1 MKIYESAVKKPIT
14 TILVFVAIVL
24 MGVFAYSRLA
34 IDLLPR
40 IETNQ
45 LTVMTSYAGAS
56 SSDIETNITEPLEN
70 QLNSLEGLKKMTSKS
85 RDNMSVITLEFEY
98 GTDVDESASD
108 IRDKLE
114 FAKATLPDGSDN
126 PIIFKFST
134 DMIPVLFYS
143 ASANESLNAL
153 EKILDE
159 QVANPLQR
167 IDGVGSV
174 FISGAPKREIQIN
187 TIPERLES
195 YNLSVEQV
203 AAAIQQEN
211 VNIPGG
217 TMNVGSQTFS
227 LRLDGEFK
235 ESDEMKNIVVSSFNG
250 QNVYLRDIAIVNDT
264 IETNVQESWINGEK
278 GAMIVIQK
286 QSGANT
292 VEIAKMIKKEM
303 VEIQKT
309 LPEDIQLQ
317 VTIDTSE
324 SIESTINSLIQ
335 TITLA
340 LIIVSFVVL
349 FFLGKWRATFIILLT
364 IPISLIASF
373 FYLMATNNTLN
384 MISLSALSIAIGM
397 VVDDAIVVLEN
408 ITSHLDKG
416 SDPRQA
422 AIHAT
427 GEVSLSVIASS
438 LTILAVFL
446 PMTLITGLAG
456 VLFQQ
461 LGWMISVIIIVST
474 ASALTLSPMLASKM
488 MRKDEPGK
496 KETWFDKIHKPILGW
511 LGKLDNFYSKTLEWA
526 VHHRAFTIISSF
538 GVLLLTIILSF
549 QFIKT
554 EFFPA
559 SDNDVIGMT
568 VRMPSG
574 TRMEITREVG
584 LNITKMLQDK
594 FPEIEKLSFDVGTAS
609 GSSFA
614 GLSENADNLMTFNL
628 NAGKPSTRSKSI
640 FEISDEI
647 RVELANYPELH
658 EFQVTPG
665 GSQGGGGFGGGSN
678 VEVNIFGYDL
688 IETDE
693 VATEINEKLAKIEG
707 LRDVKISRPD
717 FRQEYSVAFD
727 REKLALNGLSVATAA
742 NYVRNRI
749 NGTVVSQFRER
760 GYEYDIRVRYGEEY
774 RQSLEDIE
782 NIILYTPTGDALRIK
797 EVGTVNLESSLPEIE
812 REDRQRVV
820 TVTGSIY
827 KRALSEV
834 VNDVNK
840 ELDKISV
847 PAGIDLVL
855 AGTYE
860 DQQDAF
866 ADLFLLLLI
875 AVILVYIVMASQFES
890 LSYPMIIM
898 ISIPFSFTGSI
909 LALLMFGFS
918 LNVMGMIGGIMLIGI
933 VVKNGIILI
942 EYINVNRDRGHS
954 IQYSVINAG
963 RSRLRPVLM
972 TAATTGLGM
981 LPLALA
987 LGQGSE
993 FWQTMGISVIGGLV
1007 FSTVLTLIIVPT
1019 LYAMFAGL
1027 GVVNARKRHK
1037 KIFPIHAR
1045 ERV

>member
-14 TILVFVAIVL
+14 TVLVFVAIVL
-24 MGVFAYSRLA
+24 LGLFAYSRLA
-34 IDLLPR
+34 IDLLPE

-45 LTVMTSYAGAS
+45 LTVMTAYAGAS
-56 SSDIETNITEPLEN
+56 ASDIETNITEPLEN
-70 QLNSLEGLKKMTSKS
+70 TLNAVEGLKKISSKS
-85 RDNMSVITLEFEY
+85 QDNLSIITLEFTY
-98 GTDVDESASD
+98 GNDIDESASD

-114 FAKATLPDGSDN
+114 FVKAALPEGSEN

-134 DMIPVLFYS
+134 DMIPVVFYS
-143 ASANESLNAL
+143 VTAKESINAL

-167 IDGVGSV
+167 IDGVGTV
-174 FISGAPKREIQIN
+174 IIAGAPKREIQIN

-195 YNLSVEQV
+195 YNLTIEQV

-235 ESDEMKNIVVSSFNG
+235 ESDDMRNIVVSSQNG
-250 QNVYLRDIAIVNDT
+250 RNIYLSDVAMVNDT
-264 IETNVQESWINGEK
+264 IETNVQESWVNGEK

-286 QSGANT
+286 QSGSNT
-292 VEIAKMIKKEM
+292 VEIAKKVRKEM
-303 VEIQKT
+303 LEIQEA
-309 LPEDIQLQ
+309 LPEDIKLD
-317 VTIDTSE
+317 VIIDTSE
-324 SIESTINSLIQ
+324 SIESSINSLIQ
-335 TITLA
+335 TIALA
-340 LIIVSFVVL
+340 LIIVAFVVL

-384 MISLSALSIAIGM
+384 IISLSALSIAIGL

-408 ITSHLDKG
+408 ITSHLEKG
-416 SDPRQA
+416 SDPKQA

-427 GEVSLSVIASS
+427 GEVSLSVIAST

-461 LGWMISVIIIVST
+461 LGWMISVIITVST
-474 ASALTLSPMLASKM
+474 LSALTLTPMLASKM
-488 MRKDEPGK
+488 LRSGRGDN
-496 KETWFDKIHKPILGW
+496 TWFDKLHKPVLGW
-511 LGKLDNFYSKTLEWA
+511 LGKLDNFYSRTLEWA
-526 VHHRAFTIISSF
+526 VSHRAVTVIGSF
-538 GVLLLTIILSF
+538 VILLITIILSF
-549 QFIKT
+549 QFVKT

-559 SDNDVIGMT
+559 SDNDMIAMN

-574 TRMEITREVG
+574 TRMEVSREMG
-584 LNITKMLQDK
+584 LDITKMLQEK
-594 FPEIEKLSFDVGTAS
+594 FPEIQRLSFSVGTAS

-614 GLSENADNLMTFNL
+614 GLNENADNLMSFNI
-628 NAGKPSTRSKSI
+628 NTGKPNTRSKDI
-640 FEISDEI
+640 FQISDEI
-647 RVELANYPELH
+647 RAELAKIPELH
-658 EFQVTPG
+658 EYQVDPG
-665 GSQGGGGFGGGSN
+665 GSGGGGMGGGSN

-693 VATEINEKLAKIEG
+693 VANEISDKLALIEG

-717 FRQEYSVAFD
+717 FRQEYNVTFD
-727 REKLALNGLSVATAA
+727 REKLALNGLNVATASTFI
-742 NYVRNRI
+742 RNRI

-774 RQSLEDIE
+774 RQSIADIE
-782 NIILYTPTGDALRIK
+782 NIILYTPTGDPLRVK
-797 EVGTVNLESSLPEIE
+797 EIGTVNLASSLPEIE
-812 REDRQRVV
+812 RQNRERVV
-820 TVTGSIY
+820 VVTGSIY
-827 KRALSEV
+827 KRALSEII
-834 VNDVNK
+834 NDVNT
-840 ELDKISV
+840 ELDNISLPSGV
-847 PAGIDLVL
+847 DVEL

-860 DQQDAF
+860 DQQEAF
-866 ADLFLLLLI
+866 ADLFILLLI
-875 AVILVYIVMASQFES
+875 SVILVYIVMASQFES
-890 LSYPMIIM
+890 LTYPFIIM
-898 ISIPFSFTGSI
+898 ISIPFSFTGSV
-909 LALLMFGFS
+909 LGLLIFGHP
-918 LNVMGMIGGIMLIGI
+918 LNVMGIIGGIMLIGI

-942 EYINVNRDRGHS
+942 EYINVNRDRGLS
-954 IQYSVINAG
+954 IQYSVVDAG

-993 FWQTMGISVIGGLV
+993 FWQTMGISVIGGLAL
-1007 FSTVLTLIIVPT
+1007 STVLTLVVVPT
-1019 LYAMFAGL
+1019 LYAIFASR
-1027 GVVNARKRHK
+1027 GVLNQRRKHK
-1037 KIFPIHAR
+1037 KIYSEYAKD
-1045 ERV
+1045 RV

>member
-24 MGVFAYSRLA
+24 MGLFAYSRLA
-34 IDLLPR
+34 IDLLPE

-70 QLNSLEGLKKMTSKS
+70 ALNAVEGLKKISSKS
-85 RDNMSVITLEFEY
+85 QDNISIITLEFEY
-98 GTDVDESASD
+98 GGNIDESASD

-114 FAKATLPDGSDN
+114 LVKAALPDGSDN

-134 DMIPVLFYS
+134 DMIPVVFYS
-143 ASANESLNAL
+143 VTAKESINAL

-167 IDGVGSV
+167 IDGVGTV
-174 FISGAPKREIQIN
+174 IISGAPKREIQIN
-187 TIPERLES
+187 AIPERLES
-195 YNLSVEQV
+195 YNLTIEQV

-235 ESDEMKNIVVSSFNG
+235 ESDDMRNIVVTSHNG
-250 QNVYLRDIAIVNDT
+250 QNVYLSDVAIVNDT
-264 IETNVQESWINGEK
+264 IETNVQESWVNGEK

-286 QSGANT
+286 QSGSNT
-292 VEIAKMIKKEM
+292 VEIAKKVRKEM
-303 VEIQKT
+303 LVIQEA
-309 LPEDIQLQ
+309 LPDDIELD
-317 VTIDTSE
+317 VIIDTSE
-324 SIESTINSLIQ
+324 SIESSISSLIQ
-335 TITLA
+335 TISLA
-340 LIIVSFVVL
+340 LIIVAFVVL

-384 MISLSALSIAIGM
+384 IISLSALSIAIGL

-408 ITSHLDKG
+408 ISSHLEKG

-461 LGWMISVIIIVST
+461 LGWMISVIITVST
-474 ASALTLSPMLASKM
+474 ASALTLTPMLASKM
-488 MRKDEPGK
+488 LKGGK
-496 KETWFDKIHKPILGW
+496 TEDTWFDKMHKPVLGW

-526 VHHRAFTIISSF
+526 VSHRTLTVIGSF

-559 SDNDVIGMT
+559 SDNDMIAMS

-574 TRMEITREVG
+574 TRMEVSREMG
-584 LNITKMLQDK
+584 LDITKMLQEK
-594 FPEIEKLSFDVGTAS
+594 FPEIKRMSFSVGTAS
-609 GSSFA
+609 GSSFG
-614 GLSENADNLMTFNL
+614 GLSENADNLMSFNI
-628 NAGKPSTRSKSI
+628 NTGKPKTRSKDI
-640 FEISDEI
+640 FQISDEI
-647 RVELANYPELH
+647 RTELAKIPELH
-658 EFQVTPG
+658 EYQVSPG
-665 GSQGGGGFGGGSN
+665 GSGGGGMSGGSN
-678 VEVNIFGYDL
+678 VEVNIYGFDL

-693 VATEINEKLAKIEG
+693 VANEIRDQLAEIEG

-717 FRQEYSVAFD
+717 FRQEYNISFD
-727 REKLALNGLSVATAA
+727 REKLALKGLNVATAS
-742 NYVRNRI
+742 NFIRNRI

-774 RQSLEDIE
+774 RQSVTDIE
-782 NIILYTPTGDALRIK
+782 NIILYTPTGESLRVK
-797 EVGTVNLESSLPEIE
+797 EIGTVNLASSLPEIE
-812 REDRQRVV
+812 RMNRERVV

-827 KRALSEV
+827 KRALSEII
-834 VNDVNK
+834 NDVNK
-840 ELDKISV
+840 DLDNISL
-847 PAGIDLVL
+847 PAGVDVEL

-860 DQQDAF
+860 DQQEAF
-866 ADLFLLLLI
+866 ADLFILLLI
-875 AVILVYIVMASQFES
+875 SVILVYIVMASQFES
-890 LSYPMIIM
+890 FTYPLIIM

-909 LALLMFGFS
+909 LSLLLFGHP
-918 LNVMGMIGGIMLIGI
+918 LNVMGIIGGIMLIGI

-942 EYINVNRDRGHS
+942 EYINVNRDRGLS
-954 IQYSVINAG
+954 IQYSVVDAG

-993 FWQTMGISVIGGLV
+993 FWQTMGIRVIGGLLL
-1007 FSTVLTLIIVPT
+1007 STVLTLVVVPT
-1019 LYAMFAGL
+1019 LYAIFAMR
-1027 GVVNARKRHK
+1027 GVLNTRRKHK
-1037 KIFPIHAR
+1037 RIYSEYAK

>member
-14 TILVFVAIVL
+14 TVLVFVAIVL
-24 MGVFAYSRLA
+24 MGLFAYSRLA
-34 IDLLPR
+34 IDLLPE

-45 LTVMTSYAGAS
+45 LTVMTSYGGAS

-70 QLNSLEGLKKMTSKS
+70 ALNAVEGLKKITSKS
-85 RDNMSVITLEFEY
+85 QDNISIITLEFEY
-98 GTDVDESASD
+98 GGNIDESTSD
-108 IRDKLE
+108 IRDKIELVKS
-114 FAKATLPDGSDN
+114 ALPDGADN
-126 PIIFKFST
+126 PVIFKFST
-134 DMIPVLFYS
+134 DMIPVIFYS
-143 ASANESLNAL
+143 VTARESINAL

-167 IDGVGSV
+167 IDGVGTV
-174 FISGAPKREIQIN
+174 MITGAPKREIQIN
-187 TIPERLES
+187 AIPERLES
-195 YNLSVEQV
+195 YNLTIEQL

-235 ESDEMKNIVVSSFNG
+235 ESDDMRNIVVMSQNG
-250 QNVYLRDIAIVNDT
+250 RNVYLSDVAIVNDT
-264 IETNVQESWINGEK
+264 IETNVQESWVNGEK

-292 VEIAKMIKKEM
+292 VQIATTVRKEM
-303 VEIQKT
+303 LKIQET
-309 LPEDIQLQ
+309 LPEDIELD
-317 VTIDTSE
+317 VIIDTSE
-324 SIESTINSLIQ
+324 SIESSINSLVQ
-335 TITLA
+335 TIGLA
-340 LIIVSFVVL
+340 LIIVAFVVL

-384 MISLSALSIAIGM
+384 IISLSALSIAIGL

-416 SDPRQA
+416 SEPRQA

-461 LGWMISVIIIVST
+461 LGWMISVIIVVST
-474 ASALTLSPMLASKM
+474 LAALTLTPMLASKM
-488 MRKDEPGK
+488 LRSGRSED
-496 KETWFDKIHKPILGW
+496 TWFDKLHKPVLGW
-511 LGKLDNFYSKTLEWA
+511 LGKLDNFYSRTLEWA
-526 VHHRAFTIISSF
+526 VRHRALTVVGAF
-538 GVLLLTIILSF
+538 GVLLITIFLSF

-559 SDNDVIGMT
+559 SDNDMIAMS
-568 VRMPSG
+568 VRMPTG
-574 TRMEITREVG
+574 TRMEVSREMG
-584 LNITKMLQDK
+584 LDITKMLNEK
-594 FPEIEKLSFDVGTAS
+594 FPEIQRMSFQVGTAS

-614 GLSENADNLMTFNL
+614 GLSENADNLMSFNI
-628 NAGKPSTRSKSI
+628 NTGKPNTRSKDI
-640 FEISDEI
+640 FQISDEI
-647 RVELANYPELH
+647 RTELAKIPELH
-658 EFQVTPG
+658 EYQVEPG
-665 GSQGGGGFGGGSN
+665 GSGGGGMGGGSN

-688 IETDE
+688 LETDE
-693 VATEINEKLAKIEG
+693 VANEIRESLAVIEG
-707 LRDVKISRPD
+707 LKDVKISRPD
-717 FRQEYSVAFD
+717 FRQEYNVSFD
-727 REKLALNGLSVATAA
+727 REKLALNGLNVATAS
-742 NYVRNRI
+742 NFIRNRI

-760 GYEYDIRVRYGEEY
+760 GYEYDIRVRYGEDY
-774 RQSLEDIE
+774 RQSITDIE
-782 NIILYTPTGDALRIK
+782 NINLYTPTGEALRVK
-797 EVGTVNLESSLPEIE
+797 EIGTVNLASSLPEIE
-812 REDRQRVV
+812 RQNRERVV

-827 KRALSEV
+827 KRALSEI

-840 ELDKISV
+840 ELDNISL
-847 PAGIDLVL
+847 PAGVDVEL

-866 ADLFLLLLI
+866 ADLFILLMI
-875 AVILVYIVMASQFES
+875 SVILVYIVMASQFES
-890 LSYPMIIM
+890 FTYPLIIM
-898 ISIPFSFTGSI
+898 ISIPFSFTGSV
-909 LALLMFGFS
+909 LSLLMFGHP
-918 LNVMGMIGGIMLIGI
+918 LNVMGIIGGIMLIGI

-942 EYINVNRDRGHS
+942 EYINVNRDRGRS
-954 IQYSVINAG
+954 IQFSVVDAG

-1007 FSTVLTLIIVPT
+1007 LSTALTLVVVPT
-1019 LYAMFAGL
+1019 LYAMFASR
-1027 GVVNARKRHK
+1027 GVLNTRRRHK
-1037 KIFPIHAR
+1037 RIYPTHAKD
-1045 ERV
+1045 RV

>member
-24 MGVFAYSRLA
+24 MGLFAYSRLA
-34 IDLLPR
+34 IDLLPE

-70 QLNSLEGLKKMTSKS
+70 ALNAVEGLKKISSKS
-85 RDNMSVITLEFEY
+85 QDNISIITLEFEY
-98 GTDVDESASD
+98 GGNIDESASD

-114 FAKATLPDGSDN
+114 LVKAALPDGSDN

-134 DMIPVLFYS
+134 DMIPVVFYS
-143 ASANESLNAL
+143 VTAKESINAL

-167 IDGVGSV
+167 IDGVGTV
-174 FISGAPKREIQIN
+174 IISGAPKREIQIN
-187 TIPERLES
+187 AIPERLES
-195 YNLSVEQV
+195 YNLTIEQV

-235 ESDEMKNIVVSSFNG
+235 ESDDMRNIVVTSHNG
-250 QNVYLRDIAIVNDT
+250 QNVYLSDVAIVNDT
-264 IETNVQESWINGEK
+264 IETNVQESWVNGEK

-286 QSGANT
+286 QSGSNT
-292 VEIAKMIKKEM
+292 VEIAKKVRKEM
-303 VEIQKT
+303 LVIQEA
-309 LPEDIQLQ
+309 LPDDIELD
-317 VTIDTSE
+317 VIIDTSE
-324 SIESTINSLIQ
+324 SIESSISSLIQ
-335 TITLA
+335 TISLA
-340 LIIVSFVVL
+340 LIIVAFVVL

-384 MISLSALSIAIGM
+384 IISLSALSIAIGL

-408 ITSHLDKG
+408 ISSHLEKG

-461 LGWMISVIIIVST
+461 LGWMISVIITVST
-474 ASALTLSPMLASKM
+474 ASALTLTPMLASKM
-488 MRKDEPGK
+488 LKGGK
-496 KETWFDKIHKPILGW
+496 TEDTWFDKMHKPVLGW

-526 VHHRAFTIISSF
+526 VSHRTLTVIGSF

-559 SDNDVIGMT
+559 SDNDMIAMS

-574 TRMEITREVG
+574 TRMEVSREMG
-584 LNITKMLQDK
+584 LDITKMLQEK
-594 FPEIEKLSFDVGTAS
+594 FPEIKRMSFSVGTAS
-609 GSSFA
+609 GSSFG
-614 GLSENADNLMTFNL
+614 GLSENADNLMSFNI
-628 NAGKPSTRSKSI
+628 NTGKPKTRSKDI
-640 FEISDEI
+640 FQISDEI
-647 RVELANYPELH
+647 RTELAKIPELH
-658 EFQVTPG
+658 EYQVSPG
-665 GSQGGGGFGGGSN
+665 GSGGGGMSGGSN
-678 VEVNIFGYDL
+678 VEVNIYGFDL

-693 VATEINEKLAKIEG
+693 VANEIRDQLAEIEG

-717 FRQEYSVAFD
+717 FRQEYNISFD
-727 REKLALNGLSVATAA
+727 REKLALKGLNVATAS
-742 NYVRNRI
+742 NFIRNRI

-774 RQSLEDIE
+774 RQSVTDIE
-782 NIILYTPTGDALRIK
+782 NIILYTPTGESLRVK
-797 EVGTVNLESSLPEIE
+797 EIGTVNLASSLPEIE
-812 REDRQRVV
+812 RMNRERVV

-827 KRALSEV
+827 KRALSEII
-834 VNDVNK
+834 NDVNK
-840 ELDKISV
+840 DLDNISL
-847 PAGIDLVL
+847 PAGVDVEL

-860 DQQDAF
+860 DQQEAF
-866 ADLFLLLLI
+866 ADLFILLLI
-875 AVILVYIVMASQFES
+875 SVILVYIVMASQFES
-890 LSYPMIIM
+890 FTYPLIIM

-909 LALLMFGFS
+909 LSLLLFGHP
-918 LNVMGMIGGIMLIGI
+918 LNVMGIIGGIMLIGI

-942 EYINVNRDRGHS
+942 EYINVNRDRGLS
-954 IQYSVINAG
+954 IQYSVVDAG

-993 FWQTMGISVIGGLV
+993 FWQTMGISVIGGLLL
-1007 FSTVLTLIIVPT
+1007 STLLTLVVVPT
-1019 LYAMFAGL
+1019 LYAIFAMR
-1027 GVVNARKRHK
+1027 GVLNTRRKHK
-1037 KIFPIHAR
+1037 RIYSEYAK

>member
-24 MGVFAYSRLA
+24 LGLFAYSRLA
-34 IDLLPR
+34 IDLLPE
-40 IETNQ
+40 IETTQ

-70 QLNSLEGLKKMTSKS
+70 ALNAVEGLKKLTSKS
-85 RDNMSVITLEFEY
+85 QDNMSIITLEFEY
-98 GTDVDESASD
+98 GGNIDESASD

-114 FAKATLPDGSDN
+114 LVKGALPDGSDN

-134 DMIPVLFYS
+134 DMIPVIFYS
-143 ASANESLNAL
+143 VTAKESLNAL

-159 QVANPLQR
+159 EVANPLQR
-167 IDGVGSV
+167 IDGVGTV
-174 FISGAPKREIQIN
+174 IIGGAPKREIQVN
-187 TIPERLES
+187 AIPEKLES
-195 YNLSVEQV
+195 YMLTIEQI

-211 VNIPGG
+211 VNVPGG

-227 LRLDGEFK
+227 LRLDGEFD
-235 ESDEMKNIVVSSFNG
+235 ESDDMRNIVVSSQNG
-250 QNVYLRDIAIVNDT
+250 QNIYLSDVATLSDT
-264 IETNVQESWINGEK
+264 IETNVQESWVNGQK
-278 GAMIVIQK
+278 GAMIAVQK

-292 VEIAKMIKKEM
+292 VRIANTVRAEM
-303 VEIQKT
+303 LKIQET
-309 LPEDIQLQ
+309 LPDDVQLD
-317 VTIDTSE
+317 VIIDTSE
-324 SIESTINSLIQ
+324 SIESSINSLVQ
-335 TITLA
+335 TIGLA
-340 LIIVSFVVL
+340 LIIVAFVVL

-384 MISLSALSIAIGM
+384 IISLSALSIAIGL

-408 ITSHLDKG
+408 ITSHLEKG

-461 LGWMISVIIIVST
+461 LGWMISVIIVVST
-474 ASALTLSPMLASKM
+474 ASALTLTPMLASKM
-488 MRKDEPGK
+488 MRKDSSEK
-496 KETWFDKIHKPILGW
+496 VTWFDKLHKPVLGW
-511 LGKLDNFYSKTLEWA
+511 LGKLDNFYARILEWA
-526 VHHRAFTIISSF
+526 VGHRTLTVIGSF
-538 GVLLLTIILSF
+538 GVLAITIILSF

-559 SDNDVIGMT
+559 SDNDMISMSI
-568 VRMPSG
+568 RMPAG
-574 TRMEITREVG
+574 TRMEVSREMGLDITR
-584 LNITKMLQDK
+584 MLREE
-594 FPEIEKLSFDVGTAS
+594 FPEIQRMSFDVGTAS
-609 GSSFA
+609 GSGFA
-614 GLSENADNLMTFNL
+614 GLSENADNLMSFNI
-628 NAGKPSTRSKSI
+628 NTGKPKTRSKDI
-640 FEISDEI
+640 FQIADEI
-647 RVELANYPELH
+647 RVELAKIPELH
-658 EFQVTPG
+658 EFQVNPG
-665 GSQGGGGFGGGSN
+665 GSGGGGMGGGSN
-678 VEVNIFGYDL
+678 VELNIFGYDL
-688 IETDE
+688 LETDE
-693 VATEINEKLAKIEG
+693 VANEIRDKLSEIEG

-717 FRQEYSVAFD
+717 FRQEYSVSFD
-727 REKLALNGLSVATAA
+727 REKLAQNGLNVATASSFI
-742 NYVRNRI
+742 RNRI

-760 GYEYDIRVRYGEEY
+760 GYEYDIRVRYDEEY
-774 RQSLEDIE
+774 RQSVEDIE
-782 NIILYTPTGDALRIK
+782 NILLYTPTGEPLRVK
-797 EVGTVNLESSLPEIE
+797 EIGTVHSTSSLPEIE
-812 REDRQRVV
+812 RQNRQRVV

-827 KRALSEV
+827 QRALSEI
-834 VNDVNK
+834 VNDVNR
-840 ELDKISV
+840 ELNSV
-847 PAGIDLVL
+847 SLPAGVDVEL

-866 ADLFLLLLI
+866 ADLFILLMI
-875 AVILVYIVMASQFES
+875 SVILVYIVMASQFES
-890 LSYPMIIM
+890 FTYPMIIM
-898 ISIPFSFTGSI
+898 ISIPFSFTGSV
-909 LALLMFGFS
+909 LSLLMFGHP
-918 LNVMGMIGGIMLIGI
+918 LNVMGIIGGIMLIGI

-942 EYINVNRDRGHS
+942 EYINVNRDRGLS
-954 IQYSVINAG
+954 ITYSVVDAG

-1007 FSTVLTLIIVPT
+1007 LSTVLTLIIVPT
-1019 LYAMFAGL
+1019 LYAIFAMR
-1027 GVVNARKRHK
+1027 GVLNTRRKHK
-1037 KIFPIHAR
+1037 KIYPLYAKG
-1045 ERV
+1045 RV

>member
-24 MGVFAYSRLA
+24 MGLFAYSRLA
-34 IDLLPR
+34 IDLLPE

-70 QLNSLEGLKKMTSKS
+70 ALNAVEGLKKISSKS
-85 RDNMSVITLEFEY
+85 QDNISIITLEFEY
-98 GTDVDESASD
+98 GGNIDESASD

-114 FAKATLPDGSDN
+114 LVKAALPDGSDN

-134 DMIPVLFYS
+134 DMIPVVFYS
-143 ASANESLNAL
+143 VTAKESINAL

-167 IDGVGSV
+167 IDGVGTV
-174 FISGAPKREIQIN
+174 IIAGAPKREIQIN
-187 TIPERLES
+187 AIPERLES
-195 YNLSVEQV
+195 YNLTIEQV

-235 ESDEMKNIVVSSFNG
+235 ESDDMRNIVVTSHNG
-250 QNVYLRDIAIVNDT
+250 QNVYLSDVAIVNDT
-264 IETNVQESWINGEK
+264 IETNVQESWVNGEK

-286 QSGANT
+286 QSGSNT
-292 VEIAKMIKKEM
+292 VEIAKKVRKEM
-303 VEIQKT
+303 LVIQEA
-309 LPEDIQLQ
+309 LPDDIELD
-317 VTIDTSE
+317 VIIDTSE
-324 SIESTINSLIQ
+324 SIESSISSLIQ
-335 TITLA
+335 TISLA
-340 LIIVSFVVL
+340 LIIVAFVVL

-384 MISLSALSIAIGM
+384 IISLSALSIAIGL

-408 ITSHLDKG
+408 ISSHLEKG

-461 LGWMISVIIIVST
+461 LGWMISVIITVST
-474 ASALTLSPMLASKM
+474 ASALTLTPMLASKM
-488 MRKDEPGK
+488 LKGGK
-496 KETWFDKIHKPILGW
+496 TEDTWFDKMHKPVLGW

-526 VHHRAFTIISSF
+526 VSHRTLTVIGSF

-559 SDNDVIGMT
+559 SDNDMIAMS

-574 TRMEITREVG
+574 TRMEVSREMG
-584 LNITKMLQDK
+584 LDITKMLQEK
-594 FPEIEKLSFDVGTAS
+594 FPEIKRMSFSVGTAS
-609 GSSFA
+609 GSSFG
-614 GLSENADNLMTFNL
+614 GLSENADNLMSFNI
-628 NAGKPSTRSKSI
+628 NTGKPKTRSKDI
-640 FEISDEI
+640 FQISDEI
-647 RVELANYPELH
+647 RTELAKIPELH
-658 EFQVTPG
+658 EYQVSPG
-665 GSQGGGGFGGGSN
+665 GSGGGGMSGGSN
-678 VEVNIFGYDL
+678 VEVNIYGFDL

-693 VATEINEKLAKIEG
+693 VANEIRDQLAEIEG

-717 FRQEYSVAFD
+717 FRQEYNISFD
-727 REKLALNGLSVATAA
+727 REKLALKGLNVATAS
-742 NYVRNRI
+742 NFIRNRI

-774 RQSLEDIE
+774 RQSVTDIE
-782 NIILYTPTGDALRIK
+782 NIILYTPTGESLRVK
-797 EVGTVNLESSLPEIE
+797 EIGTVNLASSLPEIE
-812 REDRQRVV
+812 RMNRERVV

-827 KRALSEV
+827 KRALSEII
-834 VNDVNK
+834 NDVNK
-840 ELDKISV
+840 DLDNISL
-847 PAGIDLVL
+847 PAGVDVEL

-860 DQQDAF
+860 DQQEAF
-866 ADLFLLLLI
+866 ADLFILLLI
-875 AVILVYIVMASQFES
+875 SVILVYIVMASQFES
-890 LSYPMIIM
+890 FTYPLIIM

-909 LALLMFGFS
+909 LSLLLFGHP
-918 LNVMGMIGGIMLIGI
+918 LNVMGIIGGIMLIGI

-942 EYINVNRDRGHS
+942 EYINVNRDRGLS
-954 IQYSVINAG
+954 IQYSVVDAG

-993 FWQTMGISVIGGLV
+993 FWQTMGISVIGGLLL
-1007 FSTVLTLIIVPT
+1007 STVLTLVVVPT
-1019 LYAMFAGL
+1019 LYAIFAMR
-1027 GVVNARKRHK
+1027 GVLNTRRKHK
-1037 KIFPIHAR
+1037 RIYSEYAK

>member
-14 TILVFVAIVL
+14 TVLVFVAIVL
-24 MGVFAYSRLA
+24 LGLFAYSRLA
-34 IDLLPR
+34 IDLLPE

-45 LTVMTSYAGAS
+45 LTVMTSYGGAS

-70 QLNSLEGLKKMTSKS
+70 ALNAVEGLKKITSKS
-85 RDNMSVITLEFEY
+85 QDNISIITLEFEY
-98 GTDVDESASD
+98 GGNIDESTSD
-108 IRDKLE
+108 IRDKIELVKS
-114 FAKATLPDGSDN
+114 ALPDGADN

-134 DMIPVLFYS
+134 DMIPVIFYS
-143 ASANESLNAL
+143 VTARESINAL

-167 IDGVGSV
+167 IDGVGTV
-174 FISGAPKREIQIN
+174 MIAGAPKREIQIN
-187 TIPERLES
+187 AIPERLES
-195 YNLSVEQV
+195 YNLTIEQL
-203 AAAIQQEN
+203 ASAIQQEN

-235 ESDEMKNIVVSSFNG
+235 ESDDMRNIVVSSRNG
-250 QNVYLRDIAIVNDT
+250 RNVYLSDVAIVNDT
-264 IETNVQESWINGEK
+264 IETNVQESWVNGEK

-292 VEIAKMIKKEM
+292 VQIASTVRKEM
-303 VEIQKT
+303 LKIQKT
-309 LPEDIQLQ
+309 LPEDIELD
-317 VTIDTSE
+317 VIIDTSE
-324 SIESTINSLIQ
+324 SIESSINSLVQ
-335 TITLA
+335 TIGLA
-340 LIIVSFVVL
+340 LIIVAFVVL

-384 MISLSALSIAIGM
+384 IISLSALSIAIGL

-416 SDPRQA
+416 SEPRQA

-461 LGWMISVIIIVST
+461 LGWMISVIIVVST
-474 ASALTLSPMLASKM
+474 LAALTLTPMLASKM
-488 MRKDEPGK
+488 LRSGRSED
-496 KETWFDKIHKPILGW
+496 TWFDKLHKPVLGW
-511 LGKLDNFYSKTLEWA
+511 LGKLDNFYSRTLEWA
-526 VHHRAFTIISSF
+526 VGHRAITVIGAF

-559 SDNDVIGMT
+559 SDNDMIAMS
-568 VRMPSG
+568 VRMPTG
-574 TRMEITREVG
+574 TRMEVSREMG
-584 LNITKMLQDK
+584 LDITKMLQEK
-594 FPEIEKLSFDVGTAS
+594 FPEIQRLSFQVGTAS

-614 GLSENADNLMTFNL
+614 GLSENADNLMSFNI
-628 NAGKPSTRSKSI
+628 NTGKPKTRSKDI
-640 FEISDEI
+640 FQISDEI
-647 RVELANYPELH
+647 RTELAKIPELH
-658 EFQVTPG
+658 EYQVEPG
-665 GSQGGGGFGGGSN
+665 GSGGGGMSGGSN

-693 VATEINEKLAKIEG
+693 VANEIRESLAVIEG

-717 FRQEYSVAFD
+717 FRQEFNVTFD
-727 REKLALNGLSVATAA
+727 REKLALNGLNVATAS
-742 NYVRNRI
+742 NFIRNRI

-760 GYEYDIRVRYGEEY
+760 GYEYDIRVRYGEDY
-774 RQSLEDIE
+774 RQSITDIE
-782 NIILYTPTGDALRIK
+782 NINLYTPTGEALRVK
-797 EVGTVNLESSLPEIE
+797 EIGTVNLASSLPEIE
-812 REDRQRVV
+812 RQNRERVV

-827 KRALSEV
+827 KRALSEI

-840 ELDKISV
+840 ELDNISL
-847 PAGIDLVL
+847 PAGVDVEL

-866 ADLFLLLLI
+866 ADLFILLMI
-875 AVILVYIVMASQFES
+875 SVILVYIVMASQFES
-890 LSYPMIIM
+890 FTYPLIIM
-898 ISIPFSFTGSI
+898 ISIPFSFTGSV
-909 LALLMFGFS
+909 LSLLMFGHP
-918 LNVMGMIGGIMLIGI
+918 LNVMGIIGGIMLIGI

-942 EYINVNRDRGHS
+942 EYINVNRDRGRS
-954 IQYSVINAG
+954 IQFSVVDAG

-1007 FSTVLTLIIVPT
+1007 LSTALTLVVVPT
-1019 LYAMFAGL
+1019 LYAMFASR
-1027 GVVNARKRHK
+1027 GVLNTRRRHK
-1037 KIFPIHAR
+1037 RIYPTHAKD
-1045 ERV
+1045 RV

>member
-1 MKIYESAVKKPIT
+1 
-14 TILVFVAIVL
+14 
-24 MGVFAYSRLA
+24 
-34 IDLLPR
+34 LPE

-45 LTVMTSYAGAS
+45 LTVMTSYGGAS

-70 QLNSLEGLKKMTSKS
+70 ALNAVEGLKKITSKS
-85 RDNMSVITLEFEY
+85 QDNISIITLEFEY
-98 GTDVDESASD
+98 GGNIDESTSD

-114 FAKATLPDGSDN
+114 LVKSALPDGADN
-126 PIIFKFST
+126 PIIFKFSI
-134 DMIPVLFYS
+134 DMIPVIFYS
-143 ASANESLNAL
+143 VTAKESINAL

-167 IDGVGSV
+167 IDGVGTV
-174 FISGAPKREIQIN
+174 IIAGAPKREIQIN
-187 TIPERLES
+187 AIPERLES
-195 YNLSVEQV
+195 YNLTIEQL

-235 ESDEMKNIVVSSFNG
+235 ESDDMRNIVVSSQG
-250 QNVYLRDIAIVNDT
+250 GRNVYLSDVAIVNDT
-264 IETNVQESWINGEK
+264 IETNVQESWVNGEK

-292 VEIAKMIKKEM
+292 VEIAKTVKKEM
-303 VEIQKT
+303 LKIQKT
-309 LPEDIQLQ
+309 LPEDINLD
-317 VTIDTSE
+317 VIIDTSE
-324 SIESTINSLIQ
+324 SIESSISSLVRTIG
-335 TITLA
+335 LA
-340 LIIVSFVVL
+340 LIIVAFVVL

-373 FYLMATNNTLN
+373 FYLMVTNNTLN
-384 MISLSALSIAIGM
+384 IISLSALSIAIGL

-416 SDPRQA
+416 SSPRQA

-461 LGWMISVIIIVST
+461 LGWMISVIIVVST
-474 ASALTLSPMLASKM
+474 VSALTLTPMLASKM
-488 MRKDEPGK
+488 LRSGK
-496 KETWFDKIHKPILGW
+496 SEDTWFDKMHKPVLGW

-526 VHHRAFTIISSF
+526 VQHRSITVIGAFGILLITI
-538 GVLLLTIILSF
+538 LLSF

-559 SDNDVIGMT
+559 SDNDMIAMS
-568 VRMPSG
+568 VRMPTG
-574 TRMEITREVG
+574 TRMEVSREMGLDITR
-584 LNITKMLQDK
+584 MLQEK
-594 FPEIEKLSFDVGTAS
+594 FPEIQRMSFDVGTAS

-614 GLSENADNLMTFNL
+614 GLSENADNLMSFNI
-628 NAGKPSTRSKSI
+628 NTGKPKTRSKDI
-640 FEISDEI
+640 FQISDEI
-647 RVELANYPELH
+647 RVELAKIPELH
-658 EFQVTPG
+658 EYQVEPG
-665 GSQGGGGFGGGSN
+665 GSGGGGMSGGSN

-693 VATEINEKLAKIEG
+693 VANEIKESLAVIEG

-727 REKLALNGLSVATAA
+727 REKLALNGLNVATAS
-742 NYVRNRI
+742 NFIRNRI

-760 GYEYDIRVRYGEEY
+760 GYEYDIRVRYGEDY
-774 RQSLEDIE
+774 RQSIADIE
-782 NIILYTPTGDALRIK
+782 NINLYTPTGETLRVK
-797 EVGTVNLESSLPEIE
+797 EIGTVNLASSLPEIE
-812 REDRQRVV
+812 RQNRERVV
-820 TVTGSIY
+820 KVTGSIY
-827 KRALSEV
+827 KRALSEIIH
-834 VNDVNK
+834 DVNK
-840 ELDKISV
+840 ELDNMSLPGGV
-847 PAGIDLVL
+847 DVEL

-860 DQQDAF
+860 DQQEAF
-866 ADLFLLLLI
+866 ADLFILLMI
-875 AVILVYIVMASQFES
+875 SVILVYIVMASQFES
-890 LSYPMIIM
+890 FTYPMIIM

-909 LALLMFGFS
+909 LSLLMFGHP
-918 LNVMGMIGGIMLIGI
+918 LNVMGIIGGIMLIGI

-942 EYINVNRDRGHS
+942 EYINVNRDRGRS
-954 IQYSVINAG
+954 IQFSVVDAG

-1007 FSTVLTLIIVPT
+1007 LSTVLTLVVVPT
-1019 LYAMFAGL
+1019 LYAIFASR
-1027 GVVNARKRHK
+1027 GVLNERKRHK
-1037 KIFPIHAR
+1037 RIYPTHAKD
-1045 ERV
+1045 RV

>member
-1 MKIYESAVKKPIT
+1 MKIYETAVKKPIT

-24 MGVFAYSRLA
+24 MGLFAYSRLA
-34 IDLLPR
+34 IDLLPE

-70 QLNSLEGLKKMTSKS
+70 TLNAVEGLKKISSKS
-85 RDNMSVITLEFEY
+85 QDNISIITLEFEY
-98 GTDVDESASD
+98 GGNIDEAASD

-114 FAKATLPDGSDN
+114 LVKATLPDGSDN

-134 DMIPVLFYS
+134 DMIPVVFYS
-143 ASANESLNAL
+143 VTARESINAL

-167 IDGVGSV
+167 IDGVGTV
-174 FISGAPKREIQIN
+174 IISGAPKREIQIN
-187 TIPERLES
+187 AIPERLES
-195 YNLSVEQV
+195 YGMTIEQLSS
-203 AAAIQQEN
+203 AIQQEN

-235 ESDEMKNIVVSSFNG
+235 ESDDLRNIVVSSQNG
-250 QNVYLRDIAIVNDT
+250 RNVYLSDVAIVNDS
-264 IETNVQESWINGEK
+264 IETNVQESWVNGEK

-292 VEIAKMIKKEM
+292 VEIAKKVREEMLVIQESLPDDIKLD
-303 VEIQKT
+303 VI
-309 LPEDIQLQ
+309 
-317 VTIDTSE
+317 IDTSE
-324 SIESTINSLIQ
+324 SIESSINSLIQ
-335 TITLA
+335 TIALA
-340 LIIVSFVVL
+340 LIIVAFVVL

-384 MISLSALSIAIGM
+384 IISLSALSIAIGL

-408 ITSHLDKG
+408 ITSHLEKG
-416 SDPRQA
+416 SDPKQA

-427 GEVSLSVIASS
+427 GEVSLSVIAST

-461 LGWMISVIIIVST
+461 LGWMISVIITVST
-474 ASALTLSPMLASKM
+474 AAALTLTPMLASKM
-488 MRKDEPGK
+488 LRSGASEN
-496 KETWFDKIHKPILGW
+496 TWFDKMHKPVLGW

-526 VHHRAFTIISSF
+526 VSHRAVTVIGSF
-538 GVLLLTIILSF
+538 GVLLVTIILSF

-559 SDNDVIGMT
+559 SDNDMIAMS
-568 VRMPSG
+568 VRMPTG
-574 TRMEITREVG
+574 TRMEVSREMG
-584 LNITKMLQDK
+584 LDITKLLQEK
-594 FPEIEKLSFDVGTAS
+594 FPEIQRMSFSVGTAS
-609 GSSFA
+609 GSSFG
-614 GLSENADNLMTFNL
+614 GLSENADNLMSFNM
-628 NAGKPSTRSKSI
+628 NAGKPNTRSKDI
-640 FEISDEI
+640 FQISDEI
-647 RVELANYPELH
+647 RAELAKIPELH
-658 EFQVTPG
+658 EYQVMPG
-665 GSQGGGGFGGGSN
+665 GSGGGGMSGGSN
-678 VEVNIFGYDL
+678 VEVNIYGYDL

-693 VATEINEKLAKIEG
+693 VANEIRDKLAVIEG
-707 LRDVKISRPD
+707 LKDVKISRPD
-717 FRQEYSVAFD
+717 FRQEYNVSFD
-727 REKLALNGLSVATAA
+727 REKLALNGLNVATAS
-742 NYVRNRI
+742 NFIRNRI

-760 GYEYDIRVRYGEEY
+760 GYEYDIRVRYGEDY
-774 RQSLEDIE
+774 RQSITDIE
-782 NIILYTPTGDALRIK
+782 NINLYTPTGEALRVK
-797 EVGTVNLESSLPEIE
+797 EIATVNLESSLPEIE
-812 REDRQRVV
+812 RQNRERVV

-827 KRALSEV
+827 KRALSEII
-834 VNDVNK
+834 NDVNRD
-840 ELDKISV
+840 LADISLPSGV
-847 PAGIDLVL
+847 DVEL

-860 DQQDAF
+860 DQQEAF
-866 ADLFLLLLI
+866 ADLFILLMI
-875 AVILVYIVMASQFES
+875 SVILVYIVMASQFES
-890 LSYPMIIM
+890 FTYPLIIM

-909 LALLMFGFS
+909 LSLLMFGHP
-918 LNVMGMIGGIMLIGI
+918 LNVMGIIGGIMLIGI

-942 EYINVNRDRGHS
+942 EYINVNRDRGLS
-954 IQYSVINAG
+954 IQYSVVDAG

-993 FWQTMGISVIGGLV
+993 FWQTMGISVIGGLLL
-1007 FSTVLTLIIVPT
+1007 STVLTLVVVPT
-1019 LYAMFAGL
+1019 LYAIFAMR
-1027 GVVNARKRHK
+1027 GVLNTRKKHK
-1037 KIFPIHAR
+1037 RIYSKYAKD
-1045 ERV
+1045 RV

>member
-1 MKIYESAVKKPIT
+1 MKIYETAVKKPIT

-24 MGVFAYSRLA
+24 MGLFAYSRLA
-34 IDLLPR
+34 IDLLPE

-70 QLNSLEGLKKMTSKS
+70 TLNAVEGLKKISSKS
-85 RDNMSVITLEFEY
+85 QDNLSIITLEFEY
-98 GTDVDESASD
+98 GGNIDEAASD

-114 FAKATLPDGSDN
+114 LVKAALPEGSDN

-134 DMIPVLFYS
+134 DMIPVVFYS
-143 ASANESLNAL
+143 VTARESINAL

-167 IDGVGSV
+167 IDGVGTV
-174 FISGAPKREIQIN
+174 IISGAPKREIQIN
-187 TIPERLES
+187 AIPERLES
-195 YNLSVEQV
+195 YGMTIEQL
-203 AAAIQQEN
+203 ASAIQQEN

-235 ESDEMKNIVVSSFNG
+235 ESDDMRNIVVSSRNG
-250 QNVYLRDIAIVNDT
+250 RNVYLSDVAIVNDT
-264 IETNVQESWINGEK
+264 IETNVQESWVNGEK

-292 VEIAKMIKKEM
+292 VQIASTVRKEM
-303 VEIQKT
+303 LKIQKT
-309 LPEDIQLQ
+309 LPEDIELD
-317 VTIDTSE
+317 VIIDTSE
-324 SIESTINSLIQ
+324 SIESSINSLVQ
-335 TITLA
+335 TIGLA
-340 LIIVSFVVL
+340 LIIVAFVVL

-384 MISLSALSIAIGM
+384 IISLSALSIAIGL

-416 SDPRQA
+416 SEPRQA

-461 LGWMISVIIIVST
+461 LGWMISVIIVVST
-474 ASALTLSPMLASKM
+474 LAALTLTPMLASKM
-488 MRKDEPGK
+488 LRSGRSED
-496 KETWFDKIHKPILGW
+496 TWFDKLHKPVLGW
-511 LGKLDNFYSKTLEWA
+511 LGKLDNFYSRTLEWA
-526 VHHRAFTIISSF
+526 VGHRAITVIGAF

-559 SDNDVIGMT
+559 SDNDMIAMS
-568 VRMPSG
+568 VRMPTG
-574 TRMEITREVG
+574 TRMEVSREMG
-584 LNITKMLQDK
+584 LDITKMLQEK
-594 FPEIEKLSFDVGTAS
+594 FPEIQRLSFQVGTAS

-614 GLSENADNLMTFNL
+614 GLSENADNLMSFNI
-628 NAGKPSTRSKSI
+628 NTGKPKTRSKDI
-640 FEISDEI
+640 FQISDEI
-647 RVELANYPELH
+647 RTELAKIPELH
-658 EFQVTPG
+658 EYQVEPG
-665 GSQGGGGFGGGSN
+665 GSGGGGMSGGSN

-693 VATEINEKLAKIEG
+693 VANEIRESLAVIEG

-717 FRQEYSVAFD
+717 FRQEFNVTFD
-727 REKLALNGLSVATAA
+727 REKLALNGLNVATAS
-742 NYVRNRI
+742 NFIRNRI

-760 GYEYDIRVRYGEEY
+760 GYEYDIRVRYGEDY
-774 RQSLEDIE
+774 RQSITDIE
-782 NIILYTPTGDALRIK
+782 NINLYTPTGEALRVK
-797 EVGTVNLESSLPEIE
+797 EIGTVNLASSLPEIE
-812 REDRQRVV
+812 RQNRERVV

-827 KRALSEV
+827 KRALSEI

-840 ELDKISV
+840 ELDNISL
-847 PAGIDLVL
+847 PAGVDVEL

-866 ADLFLLLLI
+866 ADLFILLMI
-875 AVILVYIVMASQFES
+875 SVILVYIVMASQFES
-890 LSYPMIIM
+890 FTYPLIIM
-898 ISIPFSFTGSI
+898 ISIPFSFTGSV
-909 LALLMFGFS
+909 LSLLMFGHP
-918 LNVMGMIGGIMLIGI
+918 LNVMGIIGGIMLIGI

-942 EYINVNRDRGHS
+942 EYINVNRDRGRS
-954 IQYSVINAG
+954 IQFSVVDAG

-1007 FSTVLTLIIVPT
+1007 LSTALTLVVVPT
-1019 LYAMFAGL
+1019 LYAMFASR
-1027 GVVNARKRHK
+1027 GVLNTRRRHK
-1037 KIFPIHAR
+1037 RIYPTHAKD
-1045 ERV
+1045 RV

>member
-24 MGVFAYSRLA
+24 LGLFAYSRLA
-34 IDLLPR
+34 IDLLPE

-70 QLNSLEGLKKMTSKS
+70 ALNAVEGLKKISSKS
-85 RDNMSVITLEFEY
+85 QDNISIITLEFEY
-98 GTDVDESASD
+98 GGNIDESASD

-114 FAKATLPDGSDN
+114 LVKAALPDGSDN

-134 DMIPVLFYS
+134 DMIPVVFYS
-143 ASANESLNAL
+143 VTAKESINAL

-167 IDGVGSV
+167 IDGVGTV
-174 FISGAPKREIQIN
+174 IISGAPKREIQIN
-187 TIPERLES
+187 AIPERLES
-195 YNLSVEQV
+195 YNLTIEQV

-235 ESDEMKNIVVSSFNG
+235 ESDDMRNIVVTSHNG
-250 QNVYLRDIAIVNDT
+250 QNVYLSDVAIVNDT
-264 IETNVQESWINGEK
+264 IETNVQESWVNGEK

-286 QSGANT
+286 QSGSNT
-292 VEIAKMIKKEM
+292 VEIAKKVRKEM
-303 VEIQKT
+303 LVIQEA
-309 LPEDIQLQ
+309 LPDDIELD
-317 VTIDTSE
+317 VIIDTSE
-324 SIESTINSLIQ
+324 SIESSISSLIQ
-335 TITLA
+335 TISLA
-340 LIIVSFVVL
+340 LIIVAFVVL

-384 MISLSALSIAIGM
+384 IISLSALSIAIGL

-408 ITSHLDKG
+408 ISSHLEKG

-461 LGWMISVIIIVST
+461 LGWMISVIITVST
-474 ASALTLSPMLASKM
+474 ASALTLTPMLASKM
-488 MRKDEPGK
+488 LKGGK
-496 KETWFDKIHKPILGW
+496 TEDTWFDKMHKPVLGW

-526 VHHRAFTIISSF
+526 VGHRTLTVIGSF

-559 SDNDVIGMT
+559 SDNDMIAMS

-574 TRMEITREVG
+574 TRMEVSREMG
-584 LNITKMLQDK
+584 LDITKMLQEK
-594 FPEIEKLSFDVGTAS
+594 FPEIKRMSFSVGTAS
-609 GSSFA
+609 GSSFG
-614 GLSENADNLMTFNL
+614 GLSENADNLMSFNI
-628 NAGKPSTRSKSI
+628 NTGKPKTRSKDI
-640 FEISDEI
+640 FQISDEI
-647 RVELANYPELH
+647 RTELAKIPELH
-658 EFQVTPG
+658 EYQVSPG
-665 GSQGGGGFGGGSN
+665 GSGGGGMSGGSN
-678 VEVNIFGYDL
+678 VEVNIYGFDL

-693 VATEINEKLAKIEG
+693 VANEIRDQLAEIEG

-717 FRQEYSVAFD
+717 FRQEYNISFD
-727 REKLALNGLSVATAA
+727 REKLALKGLNVATAS
-742 NYVRNRI
+742 NFIRNRI

-774 RQSLEDIE
+774 RQSVTDIE
-782 NIILYTPTGDALRIK
+782 NIILYTPTGESLRVK
-797 EVGTVNLESSLPEIE
+797 EIGTVNLASSLPEIE
-812 REDRQRVV
+812 RMNRERVV

-827 KRALSEV
+827 KRALSEII
-834 VNDVNK
+834 NDVNK
-840 ELDKISV
+840 DLDNISL
-847 PAGIDLVL
+847 PAGVDVEL

-860 DQQDAF
+860 DQQEAF
-866 ADLFLLLLI
+866 ADLFILLLI
-875 AVILVYIVMASQFES
+875 SVILVYIVMASQFES
-890 LSYPMIIM
+890 FTYPLIIM

-909 LALLMFGFS
+909 LSLLLFGHP
-918 LNVMGMIGGIMLIGI
+918 LNVMGIIGGIMLIGI

-942 EYINVNRDRGHS
+942 EYINVNRDRGLS
-954 IQYSVINAG
+954 IQYSVVDAG

-993 FWQTMGISVIGGLV
+993 FWQTMGISVIGGLLL
-1007 FSTVLTLIIVPT
+1007 STVLTLVVVPT
-1019 LYAMFAGL
+1019 LYAIFAMR
-1027 GVVNARKRHK
+1027 GVLNTRRKHK
-1037 KIFPIHAR
+1037 RIYSEYAK

>member
-14 TILVFVAIVL
+14 TVLVFVAIVL
-24 MGVFAYSRLA
+24 LGLFAYSRLA
-34 IDLLPR
+34 IDLLPE

-45 LTVMTSYAGAS
+45 LTVMTSYGGAS

-70 QLNSLEGLKKMTSKS
+70 ALNAVEGLKKITSKS
-85 RDNMSVITLEFEY
+85 QDNISIITLEFEY
-98 GTDVDESASD
+98 GGNIDESTSD
-108 IRDKLE
+108 IRDKIELVKS
-114 FAKATLPDGSDN
+114 ALPDGADN

-134 DMIPVLFYS
+134 DMIPVIFYS
-143 ASANESLNAL
+143 VTARESINAL

-167 IDGVGSV
+167 IDGVGTV
-174 FISGAPKREIQIN
+174 MIAGAPKREIQIN
-187 TIPERLES
+187 AIPERLES
-195 YNLSVEQV
+195 YNLTIEQL
-203 AAAIQQEN
+203 ASAIQQEN

-235 ESDEMKNIVVSSFNG
+235 ESDDMRNIVVSSRNG
-250 QNVYLRDIAIVNDT
+250 RNVYLSDVAIVNDT
-264 IETNVQESWINGEK
+264 IETNVQESWVNGEK

-292 VEIAKMIKKEM
+292 VQIASTVRKEM
-303 VEIQKT
+303 LKIQKT
-309 LPEDIQLQ
+309 LPEDIELD
-317 VTIDTSE
+317 VIIDTSE
-324 SIESTINSLIQ
+324 SIESSINSLVQ
-335 TITLA
+335 TIGLA
-340 LIIVSFVVL
+340 LIIVAFVVL

-384 MISLSALSIAIGM
+384 IISLSALSIAIGL

-416 SDPRQA
+416 SEPRQA

-461 LGWMISVIIIVST
+461 LGWMISVIIVVST
-474 ASALTLSPMLASKM
+474 LAALTLTPMLASKM
-488 MRKDEPGK
+488 LRSGRSED
-496 KETWFDKIHKPILGW
+496 TWFDKLHKPVLGW
-511 LGKLDNFYSKTLEWA
+511 LGKLDNFYSRTLEWA
-526 VHHRAFTIISSF
+526 VGHRAITVIGAF

-559 SDNDVIGMT
+559 SDNDMIAMS
-568 VRMPSG
+568 VRMPTG
-574 TRMEITREVG
+574 TRMEVSRKMG
-584 LNITKMLQDK
+584 LDITKMLQEK
-594 FPEIEKLSFDVGTAS
+594 FPEIQRLSFQVGTAS

-614 GLSENADNLMTFNL
+614 GLSENADNLMSFNI
-628 NAGKPSTRSKSI
+628 NTGKPKTRSKDI
-640 FEISDEI
+640 FQISDEI
-647 RVELANYPELH
+647 RTELAKIPELH
-658 EFQVTPG
+658 EYQVEPG
-665 GSQGGGGFGGGSN
+665 GSGGGGMSGGSN

-693 VATEINEKLAKIEG
+693 VANEIRESLAVIEG

-717 FRQEYSVAFD
+717 FRQEFNVTFD
-727 REKLALNGLSVATAA
+727 REKLALNGLNVATAS
-742 NYVRNRI
+742 NFIRNRI

-760 GYEYDIRVRYGEEY
+760 GYEYDIRVRYGEDY
-774 RQSLEDIE
+774 RQSITDIE
-782 NIILYTPTGDALRIK
+782 NINLYTPTGEALRVK
-797 EVGTVNLESSLPEIE
+797 EIGTVNLASSLPEIE
-812 REDRQRVV
+812 RQNRERVV

-827 KRALSEV
+827 KRALSEI

-840 ELDKISV
+840 ELDNISL
-847 PAGIDLVL
+847 PAGVDVEL

-866 ADLFLLLLI
+866 ADLFILLMI
-875 AVILVYIVMASQFES
+875 SVILVYIVMASQFES
-890 LSYPMIIM
+890 FTYPLIIM
-898 ISIPFSFTGSI
+898 ISIPFSFTGSV
-909 LALLMFGFS
+909 LSLLMFGHP
-918 LNVMGMIGGIMLIGI
+918 LNVMGIIGGIMLIGI

-942 EYINVNRDRGHS
+942 EYINVNRDRGRS
-954 IQYSVINAG
+954 IQFSVVDAG

-1007 FSTVLTLIIVPT
+1007 LSTALTLVVVPT
-1019 LYAMFAGL
+1019 LYAMFASR
-1027 GVVNARKRHK
+1027 GVLNTRRRHK
-1037 KIFPIHAR
+1037 RIYPTHAKD
-1045 ERV
+1045 RV

>member
-14 TILVFVAIVL
+14 TVLVFVAIVL
-24 MGVFAYSRLA
+24 MGLFAYSRLA
-34 IDLLPR
+34 IDLLPE

-45 LTVMTSYAGAS
+45 LTVMTSYGGAS

-70 QLNSLEGLKKMTSKS
+70 ALNAVEGLKKITSKS
-85 RDNMSVITLEFEY
+85 QDNISIITLEFEY
-98 GTDVDESASD
+98 GGNIDESTSD
-108 IRDKLE
+108 IRDKIELVKS
-114 FAKATLPDGSDN
+114 ALPDGADN
-126 PIIFKFST
+126 PVIFKFST
-134 DMIPVLFYS
+134 DMIPVIFYS
-143 ASANESLNAL
+143 VTARESINAL

-167 IDGVGSV
+167 IDGVGTV
-174 FISGAPKREIQIN
+174 MIAGAPKREIQIN
-187 TIPERLES
+187 AIPERLES
-195 YNLSVEQV
+195 YNLTIEQL

-235 ESDEMKNIVVSSFNG
+235 ESDDMRNIVVMSQNG
-250 QNVYLRDIAIVNDT
+250 RNVYLSDVAIVNDT
-264 IETNVQESWINGEK
+264 IETNVQESWVNGEK

-292 VEIAKMIKKEM
+292 VQIATTVRKEM
-303 VEIQKT
+303 LKIQET
-309 LPEDIQLQ
+309 LPEDIELD
-317 VTIDTSE
+317 VIIDTSE
-324 SIESTINSLIQ
+324 SIESSINSLVQ
-335 TITLA
+335 TIGLA
-340 LIIVSFVVL
+340 LIIVAFVVL

-384 MISLSALSIAIGM
+384 IISLSALSIAIGL

-416 SDPRQA
+416 SEPRQA

-461 LGWMISVIIIVST
+461 LGWMISVIIVVST
-474 ASALTLSPMLASKM
+474 ASALTLTPMLASKM
-488 MRKDEPGK
+488 LRSGK
-496 KETWFDKIHKPILGW
+496 SEDTWFDKLHKPVLGW

-526 VHHRAFTIISSF
+526 VGHRAVTVIGAF
-538 GVLLLTIILSF
+538 GVLLITIILSF

-559 SDNDVIGMT
+559 SDNDMIAMS
-568 VRMPSG
+568 VRMPTG
-574 TRMEITREVG
+574 TRMEVSREMG
-584 LNITKMLQDK
+584 LEITKMLQEK
-594 FPEIEKLSFDVGTAS
+594 FPEIQRLSFQVGTAS

-614 GLSENADNLMTFNL
+614 GLSENADNLMSFNI
-628 NAGKPSTRSKSI
+628 NTGKPKTRSKDI
-640 FEISDEI
+640 FQISDEI
-647 RVELANYPELH
+647 RTELAKIPELH
-658 EFQVTPG
+658 EYQVEPG
-665 GSQGGGGFGGGSN
+665 GSGGGGMSGGSN
-678 VEVNIFGYDL
+678 VEVNVFGYDL

-693 VATEINEKLAKIEG
+693 VANEIRDKLAVIEG

-717 FRQEYSVAFD
+717 FRQEYNVSFD
-727 REKLALNGLSVATAA
+727 REKLALNGLNVATAS
-742 NYVRNRI
+742 NFIRNRI

-774 RQSLEDIE
+774 RQSISDIE
-782 NIILYTPTGDALRIK
+782 NIILYTPTGEALRVK
-797 EVGTVNLESSLPEIE
+797 EIGTVNLESSLPEIE
-812 REDRQRVV
+812 RQNRERVV

-827 KRALSEV
+827 KRALSEII
-834 VNDVNK
+834 NDVNR
-840 ELDKISV
+840 ELKNVSL
-847 PAGIDLVL
+847 PAGVDVEL

-860 DQQDAF
+860 DQQEAF
-866 ADLFLLLLI
+866 ADLFILLMI
-875 AVILVYIVMASQFES
+875 SVILVYIVMASQFES
-890 LSYPMIIM
+890 FTYPLIIM
-898 ISIPFSFTGSI
+898 ISIPFSFTGSV
-909 LALLMFGFS
+909 LSLLMFGHP
-918 LNVMGMIGGIMLIGI
+918 LNVMGIIGGIMLIGI

-942 EYINVNRDRGHS
+942 EYINVNRDRGRS
-954 IQYSVINAG
+954 IQYSVVEAG

-1007 FSTVLTLIIVPT
+1007 LSTALTLVVVPT
-1019 LYAMFAGL
+1019 LYAMFASR
-1027 GVVNARKRHK
+1027 GVLNTRRRHK
-1037 KIFPIHAR
+1037 RIYPTHAKD
-1045 ERV
+1045 RV

>member
-24 MGVFAYSRLA
+24 MGLFAYSRLA

-70 QLNSLEGLKKMTSKS
+70 VLNSLEGLKKLTSKS

-114 FAKATLPDGSDN
+114 FVKSSLPDGSDN

-143 ASANESLNAL
+143 ASAKESINAL

-167 IDGVGSV
+167 IDGVGTV
-174 FISGAPKREIQIN
+174 IISGAPKREIQIN

-203 AAAIQQEN
+203 AAAIKQEN

-227 LRLDGEFK
+227 LRLDGELK
-235 ESDEMKNIVVSSFNG
+235 ESDDMRNIVVSSHNG
-250 QNVYLRDIAIVNDT
+250 QNVYLSDVAIINDT
-264 IETNVQESWINGEK
+264 IETNVQESWINGAK
-278 GAMIVIQK
+278 GAMVIIQK

-292 VEIAKMIKKEM
+292 VEIAKKARKEM
-303 VEIQKT
+303 LEIQKT
-309 LPEDIQLQ
+309 LPEDIKLE
-317 VTIDTSE
+317 VMTDTSE
-324 SIESTINSLIQ
+324 SIENSINSLIQ
-335 TITLA
+335 TIGLA
-340 LIIVSFVVL
+340 LIIVAFVVL

-416 SDPRQA
+416 SDPHQA
-422 AIHAT
+422 AVHAT

-461 LGWMISVIIIVST
+461 LGWMISVIIVVST
-474 ASALTLSPMLASKM
+474 LSALTLTPMLASKM
-488 MRKDEPGK
+488 MRKDTGE
-496 KETWFDKIHKPILGW
+496 ETWFDKLHKPVLGW
-511 LGKLDNFYSKTLEWA
+511 LGKLDNFYSNTLEWA
-526 VHHRAFTIISSF
+526 VHHRAVTVIGSF
-538 GVLLLTIILSF
+538 GILLITIILSF

-559 SDNDVIGMT
+559 SDNDLIGMT

-574 TRMEITREVG
+574 TRMEVSRKMGLQITE
-584 LNITKMLQDK
+584 MLEEK
-594 FPEIEKLSFDVGTAS
+594 FPEIDRMSFSVGTAS
-609 GSSFA
+609 GSSFS

-628 NAGKPSTRSKSI
+628 NAGKPSTRSKDI
-640 FEISDEI
+640 FQLSEEI
-647 RVELANYPELH
+647 REELTKYPELH
-658 EFQVTPG
+658 EFQVDPG
-665 GSQGGGGFGGGSN
+665 GSQGGGFGGGSN

-693 VATEINEKLAKIEG
+693 VASEINEKLAAIKG
-707 LRDVKISRPD
+707 LRDVKVSRPD

-742 NYVRNRI
+742 NSVRNRI

-760 GYEYDIRVRYGEEY
+760 GYEYDIRVRSGEEY
-774 RQSLEDIE
+774 RQSIEDIE
-782 NIILYTPTGDALRIK
+782 NIVLYTPSGDALRVK
-797 EVGTVNLESSLPEIE
+797 EIGTVNLESSLPEIE

-827 KRALSEV
+827 KRALSEI

-840 ELDKISV
+840 ELDNISL
-847 PAGIDLVL
+847 PAGIDVVL

-875 AVILVYIVMASQFES
+875 SVVLVYIVMASQFES
-890 LSYPMIIM
+890 FTYPMIIM
-898 ISIPFSFTGSI
+898 VSIPFSFTGSI
-909 LALLMFGFS
+909 LTLLIFGHS
-918 LNVMGMIGGIMLIGI
+918 LNVMGIIGGIMLIGI

-942 EYINVNRDRGHS
+942 EYINVNRDRGRS
-954 IQYSVINAG
+954 IQYSVVEAG

-987 LGQGSE
+987 IGQGSE

-1007 FSTVLTLIIVPT
+1007 FSTVLTLVIVPT
-1019 LYAMFAGL
+1019 LYAMFAGR
-1027 GVVNARKRHK
+1027 GVLNTRKKHK
-1037 KIFPIHAR
+1037 RIYPEYAKD
-1045 ERV
+1045 RV

>member
-24 MGVFAYSRLA
+24 MGLFAYSRLA
-34 IDLLPR
+34 IDLLPE

-45 LTVMTSYAGAS
+45 LTVMTAYAGAS

-70 QLNSLEGLKKMTSKS
+70 ALNAVEGLKKISSKS
-85 RDNMSVITLEFEY
+85 QDNISIITLEFTY
-98 GTDVDESASD
+98 GDDIDESASD

-114 FAKATLPDGSDN
+114 LVKAALPDGADN
-126 PIIFKFST
+126 PVIFKFST
-134 DMIPVLFYS
+134 DMIPVIFYS
-143 ASANESLNAL
+143 VTAKESINAL

-167 IDGVGSV
+167 IDGVGTV
-174 FISGAPKREIQIN
+174 IIAGAPKREIQVN
-187 TIPERLES
+187 AIPERLES
-195 YNLSVEQV
+195 YKLTIEQV
-203 AAAIQQEN
+203 ANAIQQEN
-211 VNIPGG
+211 INIPGG

-235 ESDEMKNIVVSSFNG
+235 ESDDMRNIIVSSHNG
-250 QNVYLRDIAIVNDT
+250 QNIYLSDVAIVNDT
-264 IETNVQESWINGEK
+264 IETNVQESWVNGEK

-286 QSGANT
+286 QSGSNT
-292 VEIAKMIKKEM
+292 VEIAKKVRKEM
-303 VEIQKT
+303 LTIQES
-309 LPEDIQLQ
+309 LPEDIKLD
-317 VTIDTSE
+317 VIIDTSE
-324 SIESTINSLIQ
+324 SIESSINSLVR
-335 TITLA
+335 TIALA
-340 LIIVSFVVL
+340 LIIVAFVVL

-384 MISLSALSIAIGM
+384 IISLSALSIAIGL

-408 ITSHLDKG
+408 ITSHLEKG

-427 GEVSLSVIASS
+427 GEVSISVIAST

-456 VLFQQ
+456 VLFSQ
-461 LGWMISVIIIVST
+461 LGWMISIIITVST
-474 ASALTLSPMLASKM
+474 LSALTLTPMLASKM
-488 MRKDEPGK
+488 LRADRDEN
-496 KETWFDKIHKPILGW
+496 TWFDKLHKPVLGW

-526 VHHRAFTIISSF
+526 VSHRAITVIGSF
-538 GVLLLTIILSF
+538 GILLITIILSF

-559 SDNDVIGMT
+559 SDNDMIAMS
-568 VRMPSG
+568 VRMPTG
-574 TRMEITREVG
+574 TRMEVSREMG
-584 LNITKMLQDK
+584 LNITKMLQEK
-594 FPEIEKLSFDVGTAS
+594 FPEIERLSFNVGTAS

-614 GLSENADNLMTFNL
+614 ALGENADNLMTFNI
-628 NAGKPSTRSKSI
+628 NTGKPNTRSKDI
-640 FEISDEI
+640 FEISEEI
-647 RVELANYPELH
+647 RIELAKIPELH
-658 EFQVTPG
+658 EYQVDPG
-665 GSQGGGGFGGGSN
+665 GSGGGGFGGGGSN

-693 VATEINEKLAKIEG
+693 VANEIKDKLAVIEG

-727 REKLALNGLSVATAA
+727 REKLALNGLNVGTAS
-742 NYVRNRI
+742 NYIRNRI

-760 GYEYDIRVRYGEEY
+760 GYEYDVRVRYGEEY
-774 RQSLEDIE
+774 RQSIEDIE
-782 NIILYTPTGDALRIK
+782 NIILYTPTGEALRVK
-797 EVGTVNLESSLPEIE
+797 EIATVNLASSLPEIE
-812 REDRQRVV
+812 RQNRQRVV

-827 KRALSEV
+827 KRALSEI
-834 VNDVNK
+834 VNDVNR
-840 ELDKISV
+840 ELNKVSL
-847 PAGIDLVL
+847 PAGVDVEL

-860 DQQDAF
+860 DQQEAF
-866 ADLFLLLLI
+866 ADLFILLMI
-875 AVILVYIVMASQFES
+875 SVILVYIVMASQFES
-890 LSYPMIIM
+890 LTYPMIIM

-909 LALLMFGFS
+909 LTLLLFGHS

-942 EYINVNRDRGHS
+942 EYINVNRDRGRS
-954 IQYSVINAG
+954 IQYSVVEAG

-987 LGQGSE
+987 IGQGSE
-993 FWQTMGISVIGGLV
+993 FWQSMGISVIGGLV
-1007 FSTVLTLIIVPT
+1007 FSTTLTLIVVPT
-1019 LYAMFAGL
+1019 LYAIFASR
-1027 GVVNARKRHK
+1027 GVLNQRRKHK
-1037 KIFPIHAR
+1037 NIYPEHAK

>member
-24 MGVFAYSRLA
+24 MGLFAYSRLA
-34 IDLLPR
+34 IDLLPE

-45 LTVMTSYAGAS
+45 LTVMTAYAGAS

-70 QLNSLEGLKKMTSKS
+70 ALNAVEGLKKISSKS
-85 RDNMSVITLEFEY
+85 QDNISIITLEFTY
-98 GTDVDESASD
+98 GDDIDESASD

-114 FAKATLPDGSDN
+114 LVKAALPDGADN
-126 PIIFKFST
+126 PVIFKFST
-134 DMIPVLFYS
+134 DMIPVIFYS
-143 ASANESLNAL
+143 VTAKESINAL

-167 IDGVGSV
+167 IDGVGTV
-174 FISGAPKREIQIN
+174 IIAGAPKREIQVN
-187 TIPERLES
+187 AIPERLES
-195 YNLSVEQV
+195 YKLTIEQV
-203 AAAIQQEN
+203 ANAIQQEN
-211 VNIPGG
+211 INIPGG

-235 ESDEMKNIVVSSFNG
+235 ESDDMRNIIVSSHNG
-250 QNVYLRDIAIVNDT
+250 QNIYLSDVAIVNDT
-264 IETNVQESWINGEK
+264 IETNVQESWVNGEK

-286 QSGANT
+286 QSGSNT
-292 VEIAKMIKKEM
+292 VEIAKKVRKEM
-303 VEIQKT
+303 LTIQES
-309 LPEDIQLQ
+309 LPEDIKLD
-317 VTIDTSE
+317 VIIDTSE
-324 SIESTINSLIQ
+324 SIESSINSLVR
-335 TITLA
+335 TIALA
-340 LIIVSFVVL
+340 LIIVAFVVL

-384 MISLSALSIAIGM
+384 IISLSALSIAIGL

-408 ITSHLDKG
+408 ITSHLEKG

-427 GEVSLSVIASS
+427 GEVSISVIAST

-456 VLFQQ
+456 VLFSQ
-461 LGWMISVIIIVST
+461 LGWMISIIITVST
-474 ASALTLSPMLASKM
+474 LSALTLTPMLASKM
-488 MRKDEPGK
+488 LRADRDEN
-496 KETWFDKIHKPILGW
+496 TWFDKLHKPVLGW

-526 VHHRAFTIISSF
+526 VSHRAITVIGSF
-538 GVLLLTIILSF
+538 GILLITIILSF

-559 SDNDVIGMT
+559 SDNDMIAMS
-568 VRMPSG
+568 VRMPTG
-574 TRMEITREVG
+574 TRMEVSREMG
-584 LNITKMLQDK
+584 LNITKMLQEK
-594 FPEIEKLSFDVGTAS
+594 FPEIERLSFNVGTAS

-614 GLSENADNLMTFNL
+614 ALGENADNLMTFNI
-628 NAGKPSTRSKSI
+628 NTGKPNTRSKDI
-640 FEISDEI
+640 FEISEEI
-647 RVELANYPELH
+647 RIELAKIPELH
-658 EFQVTPG
+658 EYQVDPG
-665 GSQGGGGFGGGSN
+665 GSGGGGFGGGGSN

-693 VATEINEKLAKIEG
+693 VANEIKDKLAVIEG

-727 REKLALNGLSVATAA
+727 REKLALNGLNVGTAS
-742 NYVRNRI
+742 NYIRNRI

-774 RQSLEDIE
+774 RQSIEDIE
-782 NIILYTPTGDALRIK
+782 NIILYTPTGEALRVK
-797 EVGTVNLESSLPEIE
+797 EIATVNLASSLPEIE
-812 REDRQRVV
+812 RQNRQRVV

-827 KRALSEV
+827 KRALSEI
-834 VNDVNK
+834 VNDVNR
-840 ELDKISV
+840 ELNKVSL
-847 PAGIDLVL
+847 PAGVDVEL

-860 DQQDAF
+860 DQQEAF
-866 ADLFLLLLI
+866 ADLFILLMI
-875 AVILVYIVMASQFES
+875 SVILVYIVMASQFES
-890 LSYPMIIM
+890 LTYPMIIM

-909 LALLMFGFS
+909 LTLLLFGHS
-918 LNVMGMIGGIMLIGI
+918 LNVIGMIGGIMLIGI

-942 EYINVNRDRGHS
+942 EYINVNRDRGRS
-954 IQYSVINAG
+954 IQYSVVEAG

-987 LGQGSE
+987 IGQGSE
-993 FWQTMGISVIGGLV
+993 FWQSMGISVIGGLV
-1007 FSTVLTLIIVPT
+1007 FSTTLTLIVVPT
-1019 LYAMFAGL
+1019 LYAIFASR
-1027 GVVNARKRHK
+1027 GVLNQRRKHK
-1037 KIFPIHAR
+1037 NIYPEHAK

>member
-24 MGVFAYSRLA
+24 MGLFAYSRLA
-34 IDLLPR
+34 IDLLPE

-45 LTVMTSYAGAS
+45 LTVMTAYAGAS

-70 QLNSLEGLKKMTSKS
+70 ALNAVEGLKKISSKS
-85 RDNMSVITLEFEY
+85 QDNISIITLEFTY
-98 GTDVDESASD
+98 GDDIDESASD

-114 FAKATLPDGSDN
+114 LVKAALPDGADN
-126 PIIFKFST
+126 PVIFKFST
-134 DMIPVLFYS
+134 DMIPVIFYS
-143 ASANESLNAL
+143 VTAKESINAL

-167 IDGVGSV
+167 IDGVGTV
-174 FISGAPKREIQIN
+174 IIAGAPKREIQVN
-187 TIPERLES
+187 AIPERLES
-195 YNLSVEQV
+195 YKLTIEQV
-203 AAAIQQEN
+203 ANAIQQEN
-211 VNIPGG
+211 INIPGG

-235 ESDEMKNIVVSSFNG
+235 ESDDMRNIIVSSHNG
-250 QNVYLRDIAIVNDT
+250 QNIYLSDVAIVNDT
-264 IETNVQESWINGEK
+264 IETNVQESWVNGEK

-286 QSGANT
+286 QSGSNT
-292 VEIAKMIKKEM
+292 VEIAKKVRKEM
-303 VEIQKT
+303 LTIQES
-309 LPEDIQLQ
+309 LPEDIKLD
-317 VTIDTSE
+317 VIIDTSE
-324 SIESTINSLIQ
+324 SIESSINSLVR
-335 TITLA
+335 TIALA
-340 LIIVSFVVL
+340 LIIVAFVVL

-384 MISLSALSIAIGM
+384 IISLSALSIAIGL

-408 ITSHLDKG
+408 ITSHLEKG

-427 GEVSLSVIASS
+427 GEVSISVIAST

-461 LGWMISVIIIVST
+461 LGWMISVIITVST
-474 ASALTLSPMLASKM
+474 VAALTLTPMLASKM
-488 MRKDEPGK
+488 LRSDKSEDS
-496 KETWFDKIHKPILGW
+496 WFDKLHKPVLGW

-526 VHHRAFTIISSF
+526 VSHRALTVIGAF
-538 GVLLLTIILSF
+538 GVLLITIILSF

-559 SDNDVIGMT
+559 SDNDMIAMS
-568 VRMPSG
+568 VRMPTG
-574 TRMEITREVG
+574 TRMEVSREMG
-584 LNITKMLQDK
+584 LNITKMLQEK
-594 FPEIEKLSFDVGTAS
+594 FPEIERLSFNVGTAS

-614 GLSENADNLMTFNL
+614 ALGENADNLMTFNI
-628 NAGKPSTRSKSI
+628 NTGKPNTRSKDI
-640 FEISDEI
+640 FEISEEI
-647 RVELANYPELH
+647 RIELAKIPELH
-658 EFQVTPG
+658 EYQVDPG
-665 GSQGGGGFGGGSN
+665 GSGGGGFGGGGSN

-693 VATEINEKLAKIEG
+693 VANEIKDKLAVIEG

-727 REKLALNGLSVATAA
+727 REKLALNGLNVGTAS
-742 NYVRNRI
+742 NYIRNRI

-774 RQSLEDIE
+774 RQSIEDIE
-782 NIILYTPTGDALRIK
+782 NIILYTPTGEALRVK
-797 EVGTVNLESSLPEIE
+797 EIATVNLASSLPEIE
-812 REDRQRVV
+812 RQNRQRVV

-827 KRALSEV
+827 KRALSEI
-834 VNDVNK
+834 VNDVNR
-840 ELDKISV
+840 ELNKVSL
-847 PAGIDLVL
+847 PAGVDVEL

-860 DQQDAF
+860 DQQEAF
-866 ADLFLLLLI
+866 ADLFILLMI
-875 AVILVYIVMASQFES
+875 SVILVYIVMASQFES
-890 LSYPMIIM
+890 LTYPMIIM

-909 LALLMFGFS
+909 LTLLLFGHS

-942 EYINVNRDRGHS
+942 EYINVNRDRGRS
-954 IQYSVINAG
+954 IQYSVVEAG

-987 LGQGSE
+987 IGQGSE
-993 FWQTMGISVIGGLV
+993 FWQSMGISVIGGLV
-1007 FSTVLTLIIVPT
+1007 FSTTLTLIVVPT
-1019 LYAMFAGL
+1019 LYAIFASR
-1027 GVVNARKRHK
+1027 GVLNQRRKHK
-1037 KIFPIHAR
+1037 NIYPEHAK

>member
-24 MGVFAYSRLA
+24 MGLFAYSRLA
-34 IDLLPR
+34 IDLLPE

-70 QLNSLEGLKKMTSKS
+70 ALNAVEGLKKISSKS
-85 RDNMSVITLEFEY
+85 QDNISIITLEFEY
-98 GTDVDESASD
+98 GGNIDEAASD

-114 FAKATLPDGSDN
+114 LVKATLPDGSDN

-134 DMIPVLFYS
+134 DMIPVVFYS
-143 ASANESLNAL
+143 VTAKESINAL

-167 IDGVGSV
+167 IDGVGTV
-174 FISGAPKREIQIN
+174 MISGAPKREIQIN
-187 TIPERLES
+187 AIPERLES
-195 YNLSVEQV
+195 YNLTIEQV

-235 ESDEMKNIVVSSFNG
+235 ESDDMRNIVVTSHNG
-250 QNVYLRDIAIVNDT
+250 QNVYLSDVAIVNDT
-264 IETNVQESWINGEK
+264 IETNVQESWVNGEK

-286 QSGANT
+286 QSGSNT
-292 VEIAKMIKKEM
+292 VEIAKKVRKEM
-303 VEIQKT
+303 LVIQES
-309 LPEDIQLQ
+309 LPDDIELD
-317 VTIDTSE
+317 VIIDTSE
-324 SIESTINSLIQ
+324 SIESSISSLIQ
-335 TITLA
+335 TISLA
-340 LIIVSFVVL
+340 LIIVAFVVL

-384 MISLSALSIAIGM
+384 IISLSALSIAIGL

-408 ITSHLDKG
+408 ISSHLEKG

-461 LGWMISVIIIVST
+461 LGWMISVIITVST
-474 ASALTLSPMLASKM
+474 ASALTLTPMLASKM
-488 MRKDEPGK
+488 LKGGK
-496 KETWFDKIHKPILGW
+496 TEDTWFDKMHKPVLGW

-526 VHHRAFTIISSF
+526 VSHRALTVIGSF

-559 SDNDVIGMT
+559 SDNDMIAMS

-574 TRMEITREVG
+574 TRMEVSREMG
-584 LNITKMLQDK
+584 LDITKMLQEK
-594 FPEIEKLSFDVGTAS
+594 FPEIKRMSFSVGTAS
-609 GSSFA
+609 GSSFG
-614 GLSENADNLMTFNL
+614 GLSENADNLMSFNI
-628 NAGKPSTRSKSI
+628 NTGKPKTRSKDI
-640 FEISDEI
+640 FQISDEI
-647 RVELANYPELH
+647 RTELAKIPELH
-658 EFQVTPG
+658 EYQVSPG
-665 GSQGGGGFGGGSN
+665 GSGGGGMSGGSN
-678 VEVNIFGYDL
+678 VEVNVYGFDL

-693 VATEINEKLAKIEG
+693 VANEIRDQLAEIEG

-717 FRQEYSVAFD
+717 FRQEYNISFD
-727 REKLALNGLSVATAA
+727 REKLALKGLNVATAS
-742 NYVRNRI
+742 NFIRNRI

-774 RQSLEDIE
+774 RQSITDIE
-782 NIILYTPTGDALRIK
+782 NINLYTPTGESLRVK
-797 EVGTVNLESSLPEIE
+797 EIGTVNLASSLPEIE
-812 REDRQRVV
+812 RMNRERVV

-827 KRALSEV
+827 KRALSEII
-834 VNDVNK
+834 NDVNK
-840 ELDKISV
+840 DLDNISL
-847 PAGIDLVL
+847 PAGVDVEL

-860 DQQDAF
+860 DQQEAF
-866 ADLFLLLLI
+866 ADLFILLLI
-875 AVILVYIVMASQFES
+875 SVILVYIVMASQFES
-890 LSYPMIIM
+890 FTYPLIIM

-909 LALLMFGFS
+909 LSLLLFGHP
-918 LNVMGMIGGIMLIGI
+918 LNVMGIIGGIMLIGI

-942 EYINVNRDRGHS
+942 EYINVNRDRGLS
-954 IQYSVINAG
+954 IQYSVVDAG

-993 FWQTMGISVIGGLV
+993 FWQTMGISVIGGLLL
-1007 FSTVLTLIIVPT
+1007 STVLTLVVVPT
-1019 LYAMFAGL
+1019 LYAIFAMR
-1027 GVVNARKRHK
+1027 GVLNTRRKHK
-1037 KIFPIHAR
+1037 RIYSEYAKD
-1045 ERV
+1045 RV

>member
-1 MKIYESAVKKPIT
+1 MKIYETAVRKPIT

-24 MGVFAYSRLA
+24 MGLFAYSRLA

-45 LTVMTSYAGAS
+45 LTVMTSYGGAS

-70 QLNSLEGLKKMTSKS
+70 VLNSLEGLKKLTSKS

-98 GTDVDESASD
+98 GTNVDESASD

-114 FAKATLPDGSDN
+114 MVKSQLPDGSDN
-126 PIIFKFST
+126 PIIFKFSV

-143 ASANESLNAL
+143 ASATESINAL

-167 IDGVGSV
+167 IDGVGTV
-174 FISGAPKREIQIN
+174 IISGAPKREIQIN

-235 ESDEMKNIVVSSFNG
+235 ESDDMKNIVVASQNG
-250 QNVYLRDIAIVNDT
+250 QNVYLRDVAIVNDT
-264 IETNVQESWINGEK
+264 IETNVQESWINGAK
-278 GAMIVIQK
+278 GAMVIIQK

-292 VEIAKMIKKEM
+292 VEIAKKARKEM
-303 VEIQKT
+303 LEIQKT
-309 LPEDIQLQ
+309 LPEDIKLE
-317 VTIDTSE
+317 VMTDTSE
-324 SIESTINSLIQ
+324 SIENSINSLIR
-335 TITLA
+335 TIGLA
-340 LIIVSFVVL
+340 LIIVAFVVL

-416 SDPRQA
+416 SDPHQA

-461 LGWMISVIIIVST
+461 LGWMISVIIVVST
-474 ASALTLSPMLASKM
+474 ASALTLTPMLASKM
-488 MRKDEPGK
+488 MRKDDNEGK
-496 KETWFDKIHKPILGW
+496 TWFDKMHKPVLGW
-511 LGKLDNFYSKTLEWA
+511 LNKLDNFYSKTLEWA
-526 VHHRAFTIISSF
+526 VGHRALTVVGSF
-538 GVLLLTIILSF
+538 GILLLTIILSF

-574 TRMEITREVG
+574 TRMQVTREVG
-584 LNITKMLQDK
+584 LDITKMLQEK
-594 FPEIEKLSFDVGTAS
+594 FPEIKRMTFDVGTAS
-609 GSSFA
+609 GSSFS

-628 NAGKPSTRSKSI
+628 NAGKPSTRSKDI
-640 FEISDEI
+640 FQMSEEI
-647 RVELANYPELH
+647 RVELAKYPELH
-658 EFQVTPG
+658 EYQVDPG
-665 GSQGGGGFGGGSN
+665 GSQGGGFGGGSN

-1007 FSTVLTLIIVPT
+1007 LSTVLTLVIVPT

>member
-24 MGVFAYSRLA
+24 MGLFAYSRLA
-34 IDLLPR
+34 IDLLPE

-70 QLNSLEGLKKMTSKS
+70 ALNAVEGLKKISSKS
-85 RDNMSVITLEFEY
+85 QDNISIITLEFEY
-98 GTDVDESASD
+98 GGNIDESASD

-114 FAKATLPDGSDN
+114 LVKAALPDGSDN

-134 DMIPVLFYS
+134 DMIPVVFYS
-143 ASANESLNAL
+143 VTAKESINAL

-167 IDGVGSV
+167 IDGVGTV
-174 FISGAPKREIQIN
+174 IIAGAPKREIQIN
-187 TIPERLES
+187 AIPERLES
-195 YNLSVEQV
+195 YNLTIEQV

-235 ESDEMKNIVVSSFNG
+235 ESDDMRNIVVTSHNG
-250 QNVYLRDIAIVNDT
+250 QNVYLSDVAIVNDT
-264 IETNVQESWINGEK
+264 IETNVQESWVNGEK

-286 QSGANT
+286 QSGSNT
-292 VEIAKMIKKEM
+292 VEIAKKVRKEM
-303 VEIQKT
+303 LVIQEA
-309 LPEDIQLQ
+309 LPDDIELD
-317 VTIDTSE
+317 VIIDTSE
-324 SIESTINSLIQ
+324 SIESSISSLIQ
-335 TITLA
+335 TISLA
-340 LIIVSFVVL
+340 LIIVAFVVL

-384 MISLSALSIAIGM
+384 IISLSALSIAIGL

-408 ITSHLDKG
+408 ISSHLEKG

-461 LGWMISVIIIVST
+461 LGWMISVIITVST
-474 ASALTLSPMLASKM
+474 ASALTLTPMLASKM
-488 MRKDEPGK
+488 LKGGK
-496 KETWFDKIHKPILGW
+496 TEDTWFDKMHKPVLGW

-526 VHHRAFTIISSF
+526 VSHRTLTVIGSF

-559 SDNDVIGMT
+559 SDNDMIAMS

-574 TRMEITREVG
+574 TRMEVSREMG
-584 LNITKMLQDK
+584 LDITKMLQEK
-594 FPEIEKLSFDVGTAS
+594 FPEIKRMSFSVGTAS
-609 GSSFA
+609 GSSFG
-614 GLSENADNLMTFNL
+614 GLSENADNLMSFNI
-628 NAGKPSTRSKSI
+628 NTGKPKTRSKDI
-640 FEISDEI
+640 FQISDEI
-647 RVELANYPELH
+647 RTELAKIPELH
-658 EFQVTPG
+658 EYQVDAG
-665 GSQGGGGFGGGSN
+665 GSGGGMGMGGGSS
-678 VEVNIFGYDL
+678 VEVNIYGFDL

-693 VATEINEKLAKIEG
+693 VANEIRDQLAEIEG

-717 FRQEYSVAFD
+717 FRQEYNISFD
-727 REKLALNGLSVATAA
+727 REKLALKGLNVATAS
-742 NYVRNRI
+742 NFIRNRI

-774 RQSLEDIE
+774 RQSVTDIE
-782 NIILYTPTGDALRIK
+782 NVILYTPTGETLRVK
-797 EVGTVNLESSLPEIE
+797 EIATVNLESSLPEIE
-812 REDRQRVV
+812 RQNRERVV

-827 KRALSEV
+827 KRALSEI

-840 ELDKISV
+840 ELDNVSL
-847 PAGIDLVL
+847 PAGVDVEL

-860 DQQDAF
+860 DQQEAF
-866 ADLFLLLLI
+866 ADLFILLMI
-875 AVILVYIVMASQFES
+875 SVILVYIVMASQFES
-890 LSYPMIIM
+890 FTYPLIIM

-909 LALLMFGFS
+909 LSLLIFGHP
-918 LNVMGMIGGIMLIGI
+918 LNVMGIIGGIMLIGI

-942 EYINVNRDRGHS
+942 EYINVNRDRGRS
-954 IQYSVINAG
+954 IQYSVVDAG

-1007 FSTVLTLIIVPT
+1007 LSTVLTLVVVPT
-1019 LYAMFAGL
+1019 LYAIFAMR
-1027 GVVNARKRHK
+1027 GVLNTRKKHK
-1037 KIFPIHAR
+1037 NIYSEYAKD
-1045 ERV
+1045 RV

>member
-24 MGVFAYSRLA
+24 MGLFAYSRLA
-34 IDLLPR
+34 IDLLPE

-45 LTVMTSYAGAS
+45 LTVMTAYAGAS

-70 QLNSLEGLKKMTSKS
+70 ALNAVEGLKKISSKS
-85 RDNMSVITLEFEY
+85 QDNISIITLEFTY
-98 GTDVDESASD
+98 GDDIDESASD

-114 FAKATLPDGSDN
+114 LVKAALPDGADN
-126 PIIFKFST
+126 PVIFKFST
-134 DMIPVLFYS
+134 DMIPVIFYS
-143 ASANESLNAL
+143 VTAKESINAL

-167 IDGVGSV
+167 IDGVGTV
-174 FISGAPKREIQIN
+174 IIAGAPKREIQVN
-187 TIPERLES
+187 AIPERLES
-195 YNLSVEQV
+195 YKLTIEQV
-203 AAAIQQEN
+203 ANAIQQEN
-211 VNIPGG
+211 INIPGG

-235 ESDEMKNIVVSSFNG
+235 ESDDMRNIIVSSHNG
-250 QNVYLRDIAIVNDT
+250 QNIYLSDVAIVNDT
-264 IETNVQESWINGEK
+264 IETNVQESWVNGEK

-286 QSGANT
+286 QSGSNT
-292 VEIAKMIKKEM
+292 VEIAKKVRKEM
-303 VEIQKT
+303 LTIQES
-309 LPEDIQLQ
+309 LPEDIKLD
-317 VTIDTSE
+317 VIIDTSE
-324 SIESTINSLIQ
+324 SIESSINSLVR
-335 TITLA
+335 TIALA
-340 LIIVSFVVL
+340 LIIVAFVVL

-384 MISLSALSIAIGM
+384 IISLSALSIAIGL

-408 ITSHLDKG
+408 ITSHLEKG

-427 GEVSLSVIASS
+427 GEVSISVIAST

-456 VLFQQ
+456 VLFSQ
-461 LGWMISVIIIVST
+461 LGWMISIIITVST
-474 ASALTLSPMLASKM
+474 LSALTLTPMLASKM
-488 MRKDEPGK
+488 LRADRDEN
-496 KETWFDKIHKPILGW
+496 TWFDKLHKPVLGW

-526 VHHRAFTIISSF
+526 VSHRAITVIGSF
-538 GVLLLTIILSF
+538 GILLITIILSF

-559 SDNDVIGMT
+559 SDNDMIAMS
-568 VRMPSG
+568 VRMPTG
-574 TRMEITREVG
+574 TRMEVSREMG
-584 LNITKMLQDK
+584 LNITKMLQEK
-594 FPEIEKLSFDVGTAS
+594 FPEIERLSFNVGTAS

-614 GLSENADNLMTFNL
+614 ALGENADNLMTFNI
-628 NAGKPSTRSKSI
+628 NTGKPNTRSKDI
-640 FEISDEI
+640 FEISEEI
-647 RVELANYPELH
+647 RIELAKIPELH
-658 EFQVTPG
+658 EYQVDPG
-665 GSQGGGGFGGGSN
+665 GSGGGGFGGGGSN

-693 VATEINEKLAKIEG
+693 VANEIKDKLAVIEG

-727 REKLALNGLSVATAA
+727 REKLALNGLNVGTAS
-742 NYVRNRI
+742 NYIRNRI

-774 RQSLEDIE
+774 RQSIEDIE
-782 NIILYTPTGDALRIK
+782 NIILYTPTGEALRVK
-797 EVGTVNLESSLPEIE
+797 EIATVNLASSLPEIE
-812 REDRQRVV
+812 RQNRQRVV

-827 KRALSEV
+827 KRALSEI
-834 VNDVNK
+834 VNDVNR
-840 ELDKISV
+840 ELNKVSL
-847 PAGIDLVL
+847 PAGVDVEL

-860 DQQDAF
+860 DQQEAF
-866 ADLFLLLLI
+866 ADLFILLMI
-875 AVILVYIVMASQFES
+875 SVILVYIVMASQFES
-890 LSYPMIIM
+890 LTYPMIIM

-909 LALLMFGFS
+909 LTLLLFGHS

-942 EYINVNRDRGHS
+942 EYINVNRDRGRS
-954 IQYSVINAG
+954 IQYSVVEAG

-987 LGQGSE
+987 IGQGSE
-993 FWQTMGISVIGGLV
+993 FWQSMGISVIGGLV
-1007 FSTVLTLIIVPT
+1007 FSTTLTLIVVPT
-1019 LYAMFAGL
+1019 LYAIFASR
-1027 GVVNARKRHK
+1027 GVLNQRRKHK
-1037 KIFPIHAR
+1037 NIYPEHAK

>member
-24 MGVFAYSRLA
+24 MGLFAYSRLA
-34 IDLLPR
+34 IDLLPE

-70 QLNSLEGLKKMTSKS
+70 ALNAVEGLKKISSKS
-85 RDNMSVITLEFEY
+85 QDNISIITLEFEY
-98 GTDVDESASD
+98 GGNIDESASD

-114 FAKATLPDGSDN
+114 LVKAALPDGSDN

-134 DMIPVLFYS
+134 DMIPVVFYS
-143 ASANESLNAL
+143 VTAKESINAL

-167 IDGVGSV
+167 IDGVGTV
-174 FISGAPKREIQIN
+174 IISGAPKREIQIN
-187 TIPERLES
+187 AIPERLES
-195 YNLSVEQV
+195 YNLTIEQV

-235 ESDEMKNIVVSSFNG
+235 ESDDMRNIVVTSHNG
-250 QNVYLRDIAIVNDT
+250 QNVYLSDVAIVNDT
-264 IETNVQESWINGEK
+264 IETNVQESWVNGEK

-286 QSGANT
+286 QSGSNT
-292 VEIAKMIKKEM
+292 VEIAKKVRKEM
-303 VEIQKT
+303 LVIQEA
-309 LPEDIQLQ
+309 LPDDIELD
-317 VTIDTSE
+317 VIIDTSE
-324 SIESTINSLIQ
+324 SIESSISSLIQ
-335 TITLA
+335 TISLA
-340 LIIVSFVVL
+340 LIIVAFVVL

-384 MISLSALSIAIGM
+384 IISLSALSIAIGL

-408 ITSHLDKG
+408 ISSHLEKG

-461 LGWMISVIIIVST
+461 LGWMISVIITVST
-474 ASALTLSPMLASKM
+474 ASALTLTPMLASKM
-488 MRKDEPGK
+488 LKGGK
-496 KETWFDKIHKPILGW
+496 TEDTWFDKMHKPVLGW

-526 VHHRAFTIISSF
+526 VSHRTLTVIGSF

-559 SDNDVIGMT
+559 SDNDMIAMS

-574 TRMEITREVG
+574 TRMEVSREMG
-584 LNITKMLQDK
+584 LDITKMLQEK
-594 FPEIEKLSFDVGTAS
+594 FPEIKRMSFSVGTAS
-609 GSSFA
+609 GSSFG
-614 GLSENADNLMTFNL
+614 GLSENADNLMSFNI
-628 NAGKPSTRSKSI
+628 NTGKPKTRSKDI
-640 FEISDEI
+640 FQISDEI
-647 RVELANYPELH
+647 RTELAKIPELH
-658 EFQVTPG
+658 EYQVSPG
-665 GSQGGGGFGGGSN
+665 GSGGGGMSGGSN
-678 VEVNIFGYDL
+678 VEVNIYGFDL

-693 VATEINEKLAKIEG
+693 VANEIRDQLAEIEG

-717 FRQEYSVAFD
+717 FRQEYNISFD
-727 REKLALNGLSVATAA
+727 REKLALKGLNVATAS
-742 NYVRNRI
+742 NFIRNRI

-774 RQSLEDIE
+774 RQSVTDIE
-782 NIILYTPTGDALRIK
+782 NIILYTPTGESLRVK
-797 EVGTVNLESSLPEIE
+797 EIGTVNLASSLPEIE
-812 REDRQRVV
+812 RMNRERVV

-827 KRALSEV
+827 KRALSEII
-834 VNDVNK
+834 NDVNK
-840 ELDKISV
+840 DLDNISL
-847 PAGIDLVL
+847 PAGVDVEL

-860 DQQDAF
+860 DQQEAF
-866 ADLFLLLLI
+866 ADLFILLLI
-875 AVILVYIVMASQFES
+875 SVILVYIVMASQFES
-890 LSYPMIIM
+890 FTYPLIIM

-909 LALLMFGFS
+909 LSLLLFGHP
-918 LNVMGMIGGIMLIGI
+918 LNVMGIIGGIMLIGI

-942 EYINVNRDRGHS
+942 EYINVNRDRGLS
-954 IQYSVINAG
+954 IQYSVVDAG

-993 FWQTMGISVIGGLV
+993 FWQTMGISVIGGLLL
-1007 FSTVLTLIIVPT
+1007 STVLTLVVVPT
-1019 LYAMFAGL
+1019 LYAIFAMR
-1027 GVVNARKRHK
+1027 GVLNTRRKHK
-1037 KIFPIHAR
+1037 RIYSEYAK